1 MLKPTLTDTSDAAYA
16 GLLAKHE
23 LAEKRDKLRETDKM
37 IQARNRLKSR
47 IEMLE
52 TLEEHAWDGR
62 IEKLLKKA
70 ARYAGDEQARTSSA
84 SREMSERERPA
95 YMKGRITEDELAE
108 KLQRLVLLVGMEL
121 MKRKTAEE
129 LKQEL
134 IHDGK
139 DLLHKY
145 NKTLRL

>member
-1 MLKPTLTDTSDAAYA
+1 
-16 GLLAKHE
+16 
-23 LAEKRDKLRETDKM
+23 M
-37 IQARNRLKSR
+37 IQARNKLKAR

-52 TLEEHAWDGR
+52 TLEVHAWHGR

-70 ARYAGDEQARTSSA
+70 ARYAGDEQARTSNA
-84 SREMSERERPA
+84 SRGLLDSERPA

-108 KLQRLVLLVGMEL
+108 KLQRLVLLVGMVL

-129 LKQEL
+129 MKQEL
-134 IHDGK
+134 IDDGK